1 MTQERRQPA
10 SSTPS
15 SDRRHD
21 DRRHDLRR
29 TAARSGPDRRQR
41 DRRRMTKGIA
51 GLMLA
56 STTFGLGSMR
66 HMQRS
71 EATQT
76 SEPSATH
83 LVLGGGDD
91 DDGEESV
98 ASSVGIELPV
108 YLNSAVEG
116 ALERYAGNG
125 RVGFEQA
132 LERGKPYI
140 EDIQKVFIE
149 EGVPPDLAYV
159 ALVESEFKPQAQ
171 SGAAA
176 RGVWQFMPK
185 TGERF
190 GLEQD
195 AWVDERS
202 DTTKST
208 RAAAQYLK
216 YLHGKFGDW
225 NMALAAYNY
234 GEGNVDKAVKRAGT
248 SDYWKLAQSG
258 ALPRETRDY
267 VPRIHAAIL
276 MARNPDQYGVK
287 VEKTPVVATERV
299 EMPAATDLRAVA
311 SCTGADLG
319 QIMQLNP
326 ALKNRA
332 TPIDR
337 TFDIRVPKGDADE
350 IKHCIAELPPAER
363 VAVQKHTVAAGQ
375 TLGGI
380 AKRYNTR
387 TSDILRVNKVSPKKI
402 AKGTE
407 LLIPKAGILAD

>member
-1 MTQERRQPA
+1 MTDDRRQPEREPRA
-10 SSTPS
+10 TQRQEK
-15 SDRRHD
+15 DRRHLA
-21 DRRHDLRR
+21 RRGG
-29 TAARSGPDRRQR
+29 ARSGPERRQR
-41 DRRRMTKGIA
+41 DRRRVTQGVA

-56 STTFGLGSMR
+56 GATFGVGSMR
-66 HMQRS
+66 SLDR
-71 EATQT
+71 AAV
-76 SEPSATH
+76 PSATH
-83 LVLGGGDD
+83 IVLGTPA
-91 DDGEESV
+91 EES
-98 ASSVGIELPV
+98 ARNSIAGIELPV
-108 YLNSAVEG
+108 YLNGAVEG
-116 ALERYAGNG
+116 ALERFSGNG
-125 RVGFEQA
+125 RTGFEAA

-140 EDIQKVFIE
+140 ADIQKVFVE

-159 ALVESEFKPQAQ
+159 ALVESEFKPKAQ

-195 AWVDERS
+195 FWVDERS

-225 NMALAAYNY
+225 NTALAAYNY
-234 GEGNVDKAVKRAGT
+234 GEGNVGKAVRKAGT
-248 SDYWKLAQSG
+248 NDYWKLSEAG
-258 ALPRETRDY
+258 LLPRETRDY

-276 MARNPDQYGVK
+276 MAKDPAKYGVK
-287 VEKTPVVATERV
+287 VDATPVVETATV
-299 EMPAATDLRAVA
+299 EMPASTDLRAVA

-319 QIMQLNP
+319 EIMRLNP
-326 ALKNRA
+326 ALNRRA
-332 TPIDR
+332 TPLDR
-337 TFDIRVPKGDADE
+337 TFEIHVPVALADDVE
-350 IKHCIAELPPAER
+350 KCIVELPASER
-363 VAVQKHTVAAGQ
+363 TAVQKHTVTAGQ

-387 TSDILRVNKVSPKKI
+387 TSDILRVNKVNAKKI

-407 LLIPKAGILAD
+407 LLIPKAGVLAD